1 MTKIFAINITAG
13 GTPQP
18 NLGEAVRS
26 SRYSNGIS
34 SIFLSE
40 TSFTQSS
47 QVFMVGRPADRQAGK
62 LLPNKGCS
70 RSRALG

>member
-1 MTKIFAINITAG
+1 MAG

-26 SRYSNGIS
+26 SVYSNGIS

-47 QVFMVGRPADRQAGK
+47 QVFMVGRSADGQAGK
-62 LLPNKGCS
+62 RLPNKGCS